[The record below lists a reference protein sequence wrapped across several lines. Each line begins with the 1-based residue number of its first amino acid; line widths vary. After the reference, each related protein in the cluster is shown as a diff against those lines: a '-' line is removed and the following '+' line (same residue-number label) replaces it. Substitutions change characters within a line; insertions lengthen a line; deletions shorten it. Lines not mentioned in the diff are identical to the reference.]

1 MNRFNLRSLLALFAV
16 AATLI
21 FLVAE
26 ADARTRG
33 NFGSRGTKTYSPP
46 ASTTTAPNSARPIER
61 TMTQPNA
68 AQPSAA
74 PRTTG
79 MQQPGGLFNRPGF
92 FGGLAAGFLGAGL
105 IGLLFGQGLFGN
117 LAGLASILGFVV
129 QLALIGGAAW
139 LIVSWWSRRQQQSH
153 PVPAYANASRRQMLE
168 PQRHVPLG
176 GSGAS
181 SSGNPARDLGGNLG
195 GSVGGGLGAGLGA
208 AGASP
213 SPHEIEITPADFD
226 AFEQLLGEIQTAYGS
241 EDLATLRS
249 RVTPEVLS
257 YFAEELAE
265 NASRGVVNE
274 IRDVK
279 LLQGDLAESWS
290 EGAVD
295 YATVAMRYGLIDRTV
310 ERASGKLVDGGETPQ
325 EATEVWTFMRNR
337 GGSWL
342 LSAIQQA

>member
-46 ASTTTAPNSARPIER
+46 ASTATAPNSARPIER

-79 MQQPGGLFNRPGF
+79 MQQPGGLFGRPGF

-105 IGLLFGQGLFGN
+105 IGLMFGQGLFGN

-129 QLALIGGAAW
+129 QLALIGGVAW
-139 LIVSWWSRRQQQSH
+139 LIVSWWSRRQQQSQPQ
-153 PVPAYANASRRQMLE
+153 PVPAYASASRRQMLE
-168 PQRHVPLG
+168 PQRHIPLS

-181 SSGNPARDLGGNLG
+181 PASNLG
-195 GSVGGGLGAGLGA
+195 GSLGGGLGAVGA
-208 AGASP
+208 AP

-241 EDLATLRS
+241 EDLAALRS
-249 RVTPEVLS
+249 RVTPEMLS

-290 EGAVD
+290 EGTVD
-295 YATVAMRYGLIDRTV
+295 FATVAMRYGLIDRTV
-310 ERASGKLVDGGETPQ
+310 ERTSGKVVDGAETPQ
-325 EATEVWTFMRNR
+325 EATEVWTFMRSR

-342 LSAIQQA
+342 LSAIQQT

>member
-1 MNRFNLRSLLALFAV
+1 MNRFNLRSVLALFAV

-139 LIVSWWSRRQQQSH
+139 LIVSWWSRRQQQSQ
-153 PVPAYANASRRQMLE
+153 PVPAYASASRRQMLE
-168 PQRHVPLG
+168 PQRHVPLS
-176 GSGAS
+176 GSGARVGS
-181 SSGNPARDLGGNLG
+181 NL
-195 GSVGGGLGAGLGA
+195 GGGLGAGLGA
-208 AGASP
+208 VGASP

-241 EDLATLRS
+241 EDLTALRS

-257 YFAEELAE
+257 YFAEELAD

-290 EGAVD
+290 EGSVD

-310 ERASGKLVDGGETPQ
+310 ERASGKLVDGAEAPQ
-325 EATEVWTFMRNR
+325 EATEVWTFMRSR

>member
-1 MNRFNLRSLLALFAV
+1 MNRFNLRSLQALFAV

-79 MQQPGGLFNRPGF
+79 MQQPGGLFGRPGF

-129 QLALIGGAAW
+129 QLALIGGVAW
-139 LIVSWWSRRQQQSH
+139 LIVSWWSRRQQQSQPQ
-153 PVPAYANASRRQMLE
+153 PVPAYASVSRRQMLE
-168 PQRHVPLG
+168 PQRHIPLSG
-176 GSGAS
+176 GSAS
-181 SSGNPARDLGGNLG
+181 PSGNLGGNLG
-195 GSVGGGLGAGLGA
+195 GGLGAVGA
-208 AGASP
+208 AP
-213 SPHEIEITPADFD
+213 SPTEIEITPADFD

-241 EDLATLRS
+241 EDLTALRS

-310 ERASGKLVDGGETPQ
+310 ERTSGKLVDGAETPQ
-325 EATEVWTFMRNR
+325 EATEVWTFMRSR